1 MAARRGA
8 GVDAGACECWR
19 LGVDPVRGTQPRHVD
34 MNSLEHRW
42 VFTQA
47 VDQPVVSFERRGGD
61 LNLFVVIGAFVDQD

>member
-1 MAARRGA
+1 
-8 GVDAGACECWR
+8 
-19 LGVDPVRGTQPRHVD
+19 